1 MTAIVITLFILVAI
15 VFNWMYMLNGNESKE
30 ENEYWEELKKNEIDK
45 LRNNL

>member
-1 MTAIVITLFILVAI
+1 MIVVIITLFVLVAI

-30 ENEYWEELKKNEIDK
+30 ENEYLEELKKNEIDK